1 VQDQEMITNKRAHV
15 SHRYLRWLFSSCYPL
30 VNIQKTS
37 ENHHFWWEN
46 PLFSIPEG
54 NWNAHP
60 SILYVPT
67 GGTHF
72 KNQLPSPT
80 ASWKNFPSAN
90 WHNKHETYGQTVLL
104 VMSPQYVCHILQYVI
119 ISCRNKTPPNAPPP
133 VLLTWTQRRYSINL
147 QGGPVRFK
155 LPYKAYK
162 SIVVSTIAAT

>member
-1 VQDQEMITNKRAHV
+1 MDPQIWGLVLIFPFFYQPIGCHTTWLKNVQDQEMITNKRAHV

-46 PLFSIPEG
+46 PLFSLPEG

-104 VMSPQYVCHILQYVI
+104 SWVHNMFA
-119 ISCRNKTPPNAPPP
+119 TF
-133 VLLTWTQRRYSINL
+133 YSM
-147 QGGPVRFK
+147 
-155 LPYKAYK
+155 
-162 SIVVSTIAAT
+162 